1 MAGVLVLLVSFVN
14 GKELVALQ
22 ENSLNDN
29 GHTTLLDLTAKVLW
43 SVLRPFAS
51 WWPLNYIVHVRSWKD
66 TNAGILNVHFWFSTS
81 FIKIKIILFDMDN
94 SIRDCISSLFLLSK
108 RYWLPYNGI
117 SLQVTEEQSLFCS
130 SSFLGTTLFVVYI
143 CLQHFNQTA
152 STALTHFKGKRS
164 AVAIRRGFIFRYI
177 LSQ

>member
-51 WWPLNYIVHVRSWKD
+51 
-66 TNAGILNVHFWFSTS
+66 
-81 FIKIKIILFDMDN
+81 
-94 SIRDCISSLFLLSK
+94 
-108 RYWLPYNGI
+108 
-117 SLQVTEEQSLFCS
+117 
-130 SSFLGTTLFVVYI
+130 
-143 CLQHFNQTA
+143 
-152 STALTHFKGKRS
+152 
-164 AVAIRRGFIFRYI
+164 
-177 LSQ
+177 